1 MYSQTARQTVSK
13 LVFYAQSASTVIS
26 GRTETDRLT
35 DRQRQRDRQTEGE
48 GRRER
53 ASKQASERASETD
66 RQRQRELDYGHE
78 TFDFRSSP
86 SSSFSTQYTNKEYID
101 QTKNNITADELVK
114 IGQEGRGGVGG

>member
-1 MYSQTARQTVSK
+1 MHLYSPTKKTQQKREDAEAREGQADMYSQTARQTVSK

-35 DRQRQRDRQTEGE
+35 DRQRQRDRETEGE

-66 RQRQRELDYGHE
+66 RQTETERAGLRQ
-78 TFDFRSSP
+78 
-86 SSSFSTQYTNKEYID
+86 
-101 QTKNNITADELVK
+101 
-114 IGQEGRGGVGG
+114 

>member
-35 DRQRQRDRQTEGE
+35 DRQRQRDRETEGE

-66 RQRQRELDYGHE
+66 RQRELDYGNE
-78 TFDFRSSP
+78 TFDFRSSA
-86 SSSFSTQYTNKEYID
+86 SSSFSTQYTNKE
-101 QTKNNITADELVK
+101 
-114 IGQEGRGGVGG
+114 